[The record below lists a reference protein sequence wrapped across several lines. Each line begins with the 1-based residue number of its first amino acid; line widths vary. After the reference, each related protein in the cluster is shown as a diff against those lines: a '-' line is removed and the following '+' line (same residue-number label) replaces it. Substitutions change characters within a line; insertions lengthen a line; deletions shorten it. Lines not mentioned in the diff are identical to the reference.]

1 MKNPFKRGIEVSI
14 TLKNN
19 KAQII
24 LAIALL
30 ILSIGI
36 AFSFFNGSS
45 FIHVN
50 KACSDSLDTPIS
62 YLIDNTSTNNI
73 EILE

>member
-1 MKNPFKRGIEVSI
+1 MKNLLKRNFEVSI

-24 LAIALL
+24 IAIALL
-30 ILSIGI
+30 ILSVGI
-36 AFSFFNGSS
+36 AFSFYNGSS

-50 KACSDSLDTPIS
+50 KASYDGSPASIS
-62 YLIDNTSTNNI
+62 YSIEDNPTNDI
-73 EILE
+73 EIMK

>member
-1 MKNPFKRGIEVSI
+1 MKNLLKRNFDISI

-24 LAIALL
+24 LSIAIL
-30 ILSIGI
+30 ILCIGI

-50 KACSDSLDTPIS
+50 KAYTDSPAPIS
-62 YLIDNTSTNNI
+62 LLIDDNPTNNVD
-73 EILE
+73 ILE